1 MIFENISNDSL
12 DFYELKIMMETNK
25 SDGFQEFTK
34 EMLVFDSNKD
44 GEGKVLNKLP
54 YFTYKYKYPLTVFKR
69 IGSYQDRINL
79 FFNESVFKNK
89 IFKEEYL
96 IEKFTTEEEKNL
108 MIEENIMTMIEILF
122 PTKFPVI
129 NNIHTSH
136 QFISLSRSLKPL
148 DTNIG
153 RPKIYSHLNINN
165 NKYTINKII
174 LYNDILNHPMYNK
187 LINETYSFQT
197 WCKNTNNEMLIEIA
211 EKNLTGYKDLP
222 KEYLS
227 FENSF
232 LTKYRKPKRVMN
244 NQLLQD
250 IIDDHKTN
258 DENVKTFHKCIEYF
272 YKRYILGY
280 EINETDQIDSK
291 NIELFESIL
300 NTPSFICTTDS
311 GKNAFPTKEIY
322 LSIQLHNEK
331 LNDDIVK
338 NMRCSYYEEQLGE
351 DLEKLLEGVPFNS
364 ALLHDEQYKSIK
376 DKPIISK
383 EYMTNN
389 QVEKIYAEDVIKDV
403 NTTFVSLINNKWE
416 NVRNVNRKTIK
427 EKIEEFLKDMKK
439 KLDVI
444 ENNDYKDIKSI
455 SFKVDD
461 LIENIMTNQLL
472 PNSIENIDYDYYM
485 NLILSEFTKH
495 KQQPKLYESQISS
508 LLLHID
514 NILNSIKSQIIRYGI
529 QANEMKSKGTNE
541 YVEEMR
547 IYQYNASVLKMFEF
561 IIIYVIYKHL
571 LQIHKNI
578 DVVKYKMTAGKKK
591 TKKKKRNKNGT
602 RKQK

>member
-1 MIFENISNDSL
+1 MIFANISNDSL

-25 SDGFQEFTK
+25 SDGFKEFTK
-34 EMLVFDSNKD
+34 EMLVIDTDEDEES
-44 GEGKVLNKLP
+44 KVLNKFP
-54 YFTYKYKYPLTVFKR
+54 YFTYKYKYPLNIFKR
-69 IGSYQDRINL
+69 INSYQKRVNL
-79 FFNESVFKNK
+79 FFNKSEFKNK

-96 IEKFTTEEEKNL
+96 LEKFTTEEEKNL

-136 QFISLSRSLKPL
+136 QFVSLSRSLKPL

-153 RPKIYSHLNINN
+153 RPKLYSHLNIDN

-174 LYNDILNHPMYNK
+174 VYNDVLNHPMYNK
-187 LINETYSFQT
+187 MINQAYSFQT

-222 KEYLS
+222 KEYVS
-227 FENSF
+227 FEKSF
-232 LTKYRKPKRVMN
+232 LKKYRKPKRVIN

-250 IIDDHKTN
+250 IIDDHEQN

-280 EINETDQIDSK
+280 EINESDHIDSK
-291 NIELFESIL
+291 NMELFESIL
-300 NTPSFICTTDS
+300 NTPSFLCTINSD
-311 GKNAFPTKEIY
+311 KYDIPTKEIF

-331 LNDDIVK
+331 INDDIVK
-338 NMRCSYYEEQLGE
+338 NIRCSYYEEQLGE
-351 DLEKLLEGVPFNS
+351 DLEKLLDGVPFNGI
-364 ALLHDEQYKSIK
+364 LIHDEQYENIK
-376 DKPIISK
+376 DKPIISR
-383 EYMTNN
+383 EYMIKN
-389 QVEKIYAEDVIKDV
+389 QVEKIYDEDVIKDV
-403 NTTFVSLINNKWE
+403 NKLFLSLINNKWE

-427 EKIEEFLKDMKK
+427 EKIKDLLTDMKK

-444 ENNDYKDIKSI
+444 EKNDYEDIKSI
-455 SFKVDD
+455 SFEIDD
-461 LIENIMTNQLL
+461 LIKNIMSNKLL

-495 KQQPKLYESQISS
+495 KQQPKLYESQVSS

-514 NILNSIKSQIIRYGI
+514 NILNSIKSQIIKYGI
-529 QANEMKSKGTNE
+529 QINEVKAKGDI
-541 YVEEMR
+541 EEIR
-547 IYQYNASVLKMFEF
+547 IYQYNVSVLKLFEF
-561 IIIYVIYKHL
+561 IIIYVIYKNL
-571 LQIHKNI
+571 LKIHKNI
-578 DVVKYKMTAGKKK
+578 DEVKYKITAGKKK
-591 TKKKKRNKNGT
+591 TKKNKQNKKGT
-602 RKQK
+602 RKNK

>member
-1 MIFENISNDSL
+1 MIFANISNDSL

-25 SDGFQEFTK
+25 SDGFKEFTK
-34 EMLVFDSNKD
+34 EMLVIDTDEDEES
-44 GEGKVLNKLP
+44 KVLNKFP
-54 YFTYKYKYPLTVFKR
+54 YFTYKYKYPLNIFKR
-69 IGSYQDRINL
+69 INSYQKRVNL
-79 FFNESVFKNK
+79 FFNKSEFKNK

-96 IEKFTTEEEKNL
+96 LEKFTTEEEKNL

-136 QFISLSRSLKPL
+136 QFVSLSRSLKPL

-153 RPKIYSHLNINN
+153 RPKLYSHLNIDN

-174 LYNDILNHPMYNK
+174 VYNDVLNHPMYNK
-187 LINETYSFQT
+187 MINQAYSFQT

-222 KEYLS
+222 KEYVS
-227 FENSF
+227 FEKSF
-232 LTKYRKPKRVMN
+232 LKKYRKPKRVVN

-250 IIDDHKTN
+250 IIDDHEQN

-280 EINETDQIDSK
+280 EINESDHIDSK
-291 NIELFESIL
+291 NMELFESIL
-300 NTPSFICTTDS
+300 NTPSFLCTINSD
-311 GKNAFPTKEIY
+311 NYDIPTKEIF

-331 LNDDIVK
+331 INDDIVK
-338 NMRCSYYEEQLGE
+338 NIRCSYYEEQLGE
-351 DLEKLLEGVPFNS
+351 DLEKLLDGVPFNG
-364 ALLHDEQYKSIK
+364 ALIHDEQYENIK
-376 DKPIISK
+376 DKPIISR
-383 EYMTNN
+383 EYMIKN
-389 QVEKIYAEDVIKDV
+389 QVEKIYDEDVIKDV
-403 NTTFVSLINNKWE
+403 NKLFLSLINNKWE

-427 EKIEEFLKDMKK
+427 EKIKDLLKDMKK

-444 ENNDYKDIKSI
+444 EKNDYEDIKSI
-455 SFKVDD
+455 SFEIDD
-461 LIENIMTNQLL
+461 LIENIMSNKLL

-495 KQQPKLYESQISS
+495 KQQPKLYESQVSS

-514 NILNSIKSQIIRYGI
+514 NILNSIKSQIIKYGI
-529 QANEMKSKGTNE
+529 QINEVKAKGDI
-541 YVEEMR
+541 EEIR
-547 IYQYNASVLKMFEF
+547 IYQYNVSVLKLFEF
-561 IIIYVIYKHL
+561 IIIYVIYKNL
-571 LQIHKNI
+571 LKIHKNI
-578 DVVKYKMTAGKKK
+578 DEVKYKITAGKKK
-591 TKKKKRNKNGT
+591 TKKNKQNKKGT
-602 RKQK
+602 RKNK

>member
-1 MIFENISNDSL
+1 MIFANISNDSL

-25 SDGFQEFTK
+25 SDGFKEFTK
-34 EMLVFDSNKD
+34 EMLVIDTDEDEES
-44 GEGKVLNKLP
+44 KVLNKFP
-54 YFTYKYKYPLTVFKR
+54 YFTYKYKYPLNIFKR
-69 IGSYQDRINL
+69 INSYQKRVNL
-79 FFNESVFKNK
+79 FFNKSVFKNK

-96 IEKFTTEEEKNL
+96 LEKFTTEEEKNL

-136 QFISLSRSLKPL
+136 QFVSLSRSLKPL

-153 RPKIYSHLNINN
+153 RPKLYSHLNIDN

-174 LYNDILNHPMYNK
+174 VYNDVLNHPMYNK
-187 LINETYSFQT
+187 MINQAYSFQT

-222 KEYLS
+222 KEYVS
-227 FENSF
+227 FEKSF
-232 LTKYRKPKRVMN
+232 LKKYRKPKRVVN

-250 IIDDHKTN
+250 IIDDHEQN

-280 EINETDQIDSK
+280 EINESDHIDSK
-291 NIELFESIL
+291 NMELFESIL
-300 NTPSFICTTDS
+300 NTPSFLCTINSD
-311 GKNAFPTKEIY
+311 KYDIPTKEIF

-331 LNDDIVK
+331 INDDIVK
-338 NMRCSYYEEQLGE
+338 NIRCSYYEEQLGE
-351 DLEKLLEGVPFNS
+351 DLEKLLDGVPFNGI
-364 ALLHDEQYKSIK
+364 LIHDEQYENIK
-376 DKPIISK
+376 DKPIISR
-383 EYMTNN
+383 EYMIKN
-389 QVEKIYAEDVIKDV
+389 QVEKIYDEDVIKDV
-403 NTTFVSLINNKWE
+403 NKLFLSLINNKWE

-427 EKIEEFLKDMKK
+427 EKIKDLLKDTKK

-444 ENNDYKDIKSI
+444 EKNDYEDIKSI
-455 SFKVDD
+455 SFEIDD
-461 LIENIMTNQLL
+461 LIENIMSNKLL

-495 KQQPKLYESQISS
+495 KQQPKLYESQVSS

-514 NILNSIKSQIIRYGI
+514 NILNSIKSQIIKYGI
-529 QANEMKSKGTNE
+529 QINEVKAKGDI
-541 YVEEMR
+541 EEIR
-547 IYQYNASVLKMFEF
+547 IYQYNVSVLKLFEF
-561 IIIYVIYKHL
+561 IIIYVIYKNL
-571 LQIHKNI
+571 LKIHKNI
-578 DVVKYKMTAGKKK
+578 DEVKYKITAGKKK
-591 TKKKKRNKNGT
+591 TKKNKQNKKGT
-602 RKQK
+602 RKNK